1 MPHVSWNVTLRSCGA
16 SLPFQV
22 NENHVV
28 NSILQC
34 RRFPEYELRPG
45 GADIT
50 VDTGNCAAYVAAVV
64 EATLGAGV
72 SRQVC
77 LSS

>member
-1 MPHVSWNVTLRSCGA
+1 MCHA
-16 SLPFQV
+16 MSLCAAMARRCHFKCH
-22 NENHVV
+22 ENHVL
-28 NSILQC
+28 NSTLQC

-72 SRQVC
+72 SRQVR